1 MKTPKINVEIN
12 HKLREMVALERFR
25 ESRKEDFSVLTVR
38 EKEVIRLVA
47 KGLSNCE
54 TAAILSISRLTVQNH
69 RANIRRKLD
78 IKSDIDYLKFAL
90 AYDLIQF

>member
-47 KGLSNCE
+47 NGLSNCE
-54 TAAILSISRLTVQNH
+54 TAAILGISRLTVQNH